1 MCSSSANIRAVTH
14 IDPAGLMDSL
24 QIVVLAIVQGITEF
38 LPISSSGHLILIPF
52 FTDWPDQGLEF
63 DLAVHIGTLT
73 AIVAYFRKTL
83 AAMARDFVL
92 SVVQRR
98 EVGDSRLA
106 WAVLFGTIPAGLV
119 GLLFRH
125 DIETTLRSP
134 WVVACTTVFYALLLL
149 VADRCR
155 GARDERSIGW
165 LDVVVI
171 GCAQALSLVPGT
183 SRSGVT
189 MTAGLFRNLSREAA
203 ARFSFLLAV
212 PVMTAAGLADL
223 AGYGAESAS
232 GPADTRAIVLGL
244 ALSAITGFAC
254 IHYFL
259 KWLTRFGMVPYVVYR
274 LALGTIL
281 FVLLVR

>member
-1 MCSSSANIRAVTH
+1 
-14 IDPAGLMDSL
+14 MDSL

-38 LPISSSGHLILIPF
+38 LPISSSGHLILVPYL
-52 FTDWPDQGLEF
+52 TNWPDQGLDF
-63 DLAVHIGTLT
+63 DLAVHVGTLT
-73 AIVAYFRKTL
+73 AIVVYFRHTL
-83 AAMARDFVL
+83 FAMARDWGR

-98 EVGDSRLA
+98 EVGESRLA

-134 WVVACTTVFYALLLL
+134 LVVACTTIGYAVLLF
-149 VADRCR
+149 VADRL
-155 GARDERSIGW
+155 GKQERDERSVGW

-171 GCAQALSLVPGT
+171 GCAQALALVPGT

-189 MTAGLFRNLSREAA
+189 ITAGLFRNLSREAA

-212 PVMTAAGLADL
+212 PVMTAAGLAEVASYAENSVPL
-223 AGYGAESAS
+223 A
-232 GPADTRAIVLGL
+232 TRAMVLGL
-244 ALSAITGFAC
+244 VISALTGLAC

-259 KWLTRFGMVPYVVYR
+259 KWLTRYGVLPYVIYR
-274 LALGTIL
+274 LVLGAALL
-281 FVLLVR
+281 FLVL

>member
-1 MCSSSANIRAVTH
+1 
-14 IDPAGLMDSL
+14 MDSL

-38 LPISSSGHLILIPF
+38 LPISSSGHLILVPYL
-52 FTDWPDQGLEF
+52 TNWPDQGLDF
-63 DLAVHIGTLT
+63 DLAVHVGTLT
-73 AIVAYFRKTL
+73 AIVVYFRHTL
-83 AAMARDFVL
+83 FAMARDWGR

-98 EVGDSRLA
+98 EVGESRLA

-134 WVVACTTVFYALLLL
+134 LVVACTTIGYAVLLF
-149 VADRCR
+149 VADRL
-155 GARDERSIGW
+155 GKQERDERSVGW

-171 GCAQALSLVPGT
+171 GCAQALALVPGT

-189 MTAGLFRNLSREAA
+189 ITAGLFRNLSREAA

-212 PVMTAAGLADL
+212 PVMTAAGLAEV
-223 AGYGAESAS
+223 ASYAENSV
-232 GPADTRAIVLGL
+232 PLDTRAMVLGL
-244 ALSAITGFAC
+244 VISALTGLAC

-259 KWLTRFGMVPYVVYR
+259 KWLTRYGVLPYVIYR
-274 LALGTIL
+274 LVLGAALL
-281 FVLLVR
+281 FLVL

>member
-1 MCSSSANIRAVTH
+1 
-14 IDPAGLMDSL
+14 MDSL

-38 LPISSSGHLILIPF
+38 LPISSSGHLILVPY

-73 AIVAYFRKTL
+73 AIVVYFRRTL
-83 AAMARDFVL
+83 GAMLRDWVR
-92 SVVQRR
+92 SCVARR
-98 EVGDSRLA
+98 EIGESRLA
-106 WAVLFGTIPAGLV
+106 WAVLFGTIPAGVV
-119 GLLFRH
+119 GLVFRH

-134 WVVACTTVFYALLLL
+134 LVVACTTIGYALLLF
-149 VADRCR
+149 VADRNHGTR
-155 GARDERSIGW
+155 SERSIGW

-171 GCAQALSLVPGT
+171 GCAQALALVPGT

-212 PVMTAAGLADL
+212 PVMTAAGLAEA
-223 AGYGAESAS
+223 AGFAGESVS
-232 GPADTRAIVLGL
+232 GPIDTRAIVLGL
-244 ALSAITGFAC
+244 ALSAVTGIAC

-259 KWLTRFGMVPYVVYR
+259 KALTRFGMLPYVVYR
-274 LALGTIL
+274 LVLGA
-281 FVLLVR
+281 VLLVVIL

>member
-1 MCSSSANIRAVTH
+1 
-14 IDPAGLMDSL
+14 L

-38 LPISSSGHLILIPF
+38 LPVSSSGHLILVPY

-83 AAMARDFVL
+83 AAMARDWTL

-98 EVGDSRLA
+98 EVGESRLA
-106 WAVLFGTIPAGLV
+106 WAVLFGTIPAGVV
-119 GLLFRH
+119 GLVFRH

-134 WVVACTTVFYALLLL
+134 LVVACTTLGYAVLLF
-149 VADRCR
+149 VADRR
-155 GARDERSIGW
+155 TGQRNERSLGW

-171 GCAQALSLVPGT
+171 GCAQALALVPGT
-183 SRSGVT
+183 SRSGIT
-189 MTAGLFRNLSREAA
+189 ITAGLFRNLSREAA

-212 PVMTAAGLADL
+212 PVMTAAGLAEA
-223 AGYGAESAS
+223 AGYAGATTS
-232 GPADTRAIVLGL
+232 GPVDVRAIVLGL
-244 ALSAITGFAC
+244 AISAVTGFAC

-259 KWLTRFGMVPYVVYR
+259 KWLTRFGMLPYVLYR
-274 LALGTIL
+274 LALGA
-281 FVLLVR
+281 VLLVLLV

>member
-1 MCSSSANIRAVTH
+1 
-14 IDPAGLMDSL
+14 MDSL

-38 LPISSSGHLILIPF
+38 LPVSSSGHLILVPY

-73 AIVAYFRKTL
+73 AIVAYFRRTL
-83 AAMARDFVL
+83 AAMARDWVR
-92 SVVQRR
+92 SVAQRR
-98 EVGDSRLA
+98 EVGESRLA

-119 GLLFRH
+119 GLAFRH

-134 WVVACTTVFYALLLL
+134 FVVACTTIGYALLLL
-149 VADRCR
+149 IADKY
-155 GARDERSIGW
+155 GAQQREERSIGW

-171 GCAQALSLVPGT
+171 GCAQALALVPGT

-189 MTAGLFRNLSREAA
+189 ITAGLFRNLSRQAA

-212 PVMTAAGLADL
+212 PVMAAAGLAEL
-223 AGYGAESAS
+223 AGYAGNTA
-232 GPADTRAIVLGL
+232 PIDTRALVLGL
-244 ALSAITGFAC
+244 VISAVTGFAC

-259 KWLTRFGMVPYVVYR
+259 KWLTRFGMLPYVLYR
-274 LALGTIL
+274 LVLGA
-281 FVLLVR
+281 VLLTLLI